1 MGAAM
6 RNLTLDDLNLA
17 LSNLTTERKTV
28 LDSTGSGLLYGPMLG
43 EKLTSIL
50 AVPEIMHSGR
60 PLADELA
67 AVDDDHDGFGGAIF
81 AYTEAVLD
89 APSTT
94 DTERAA
100 ALRIRAAFIPS
111 KSALVES
118 YAEEAATAKRNRGK
132 LAEREGDLKLFPVP
146 GGKTLFDWATAF
158 LDKGDELDDLLH
170 QRSLANVTQSDK
182 TSAIRLRSDTLG
194 LVYQF
199 RAALRTE
206 IMHKNLPPDLD
217 GKVFSY
223 FDELSA
229 RRPGKKSPK
238 TV

>member
-1 MGAAM
+1 M
-6 RNLTLDDLNLA
+6 RNLTLDDLSLA
-17 LSNLTTERKTV
+17 LTNLMTERKTA
-28 LDSTGSGLLYGPMLG
+28 LDSTGSGLLYGPMLA
-43 EKLTSIL
+43 EKLASIT
-50 AVPEIMHSGR
+50 AVPEILHSGR

-89 APSTT
+89 APSMT
-94 DTERAA
+94 DAYVAA
-100 ALRIRAAFIPS
+100 ALRIRESFIPS

-118 YAEEAATAKRNRGK
+118 YAEEAATAKRNRAR
-132 LAEREGDLKLFPVP
+132 LTERKDDLEMFPVP
-146 GGKTLFDWATAF
+146 GGKTLLDWVTAF
-158 LDKGDELDDLLH
+158 VDKGDELDDLLH
-170 QRSLANVTQSDK
+170 QRSLANVAQSDK

-206 IMHKNLPPDLD
+206 IMHKKLSPALD
-217 GKVFSY
+217 GQVFSY

-229 RRPGKKSPK
+229 RRPGKKAAK
-238 TV
+238 AT